1 MALKVKTPY
10 NIQLFQLAHGN
21 CGQLTYRNRTR
32 SASIDLMIYLLKN
45 VAKFSG
51 NILGLLTACAMLW
64 PCFDSAIHAATRQN
78 VSLKMKVQITALMKH
93 GSHSGTKT
101 GKQMFI
107 SKWRTHWLLKIN
119 FLIQF
124 SQVLTHVCF

>member
-21 CGQLTYRNRTR
+21 CGQLTYRNRMR

-51 NILGLLTACAMLW
+51 NILGLLTACAMFVLR
-64 PCFDSAIHAATRQN
+64 PCFDS
-78 VSLKMKVQITALMKH
+78 LTALMKH

-107 SKWRTHWLLKIN
+107 SKWRTHWL
-119 FLIQF
+119 
-124 SQVLTHVCF
+124 